1 MANFWRTFGE
11 LLSTGQTPW
20 GSKGKSDFL
29 EEKRQKKT
37 AGTLDVEQVRSE
49 PAMCLQ
55 KSFEKSVQ
63 PFTKKHT
70 KNLSE
75 IFGKKSAKKIAS

>member
-1 MANFWRTFGE
+1 MFWQC
-11 LLSTGQTPW
+11 LSTGQTHW
-20 GSKGKSDFL
+20 GSKGESDFL
-29 EEKRQKKT
+29 EEKLQKKI
-37 AGTLDVEQVRSE
+37 AGAMDVEQVRSE
-49 PAMCLQ
+49 PALRLQ

-75 IFGKKSAKKIAS
+75 ISEKISQKYSQ